1 MSEKRG
7 CPPVIGID
15 ARKARDYG
23 IGTYTRE
30 LIGALAALPE
40 TGMARF
46 LLFVRPGDEPL
57 FSGLPAHFSLATEP
71 ATGYSAGE
79 LFGFGARIRRRR
91 PDLFHALH
99 YVLPLGVGVPSV
111 VTVHDTIHLDFP
123 ADGASVLR
131 YPYARIMLR
140 RALRT
145 AAAVISPTDA
155 VREELRALSPAG
167 AAKLETIPHGVPARF
182 GADVPEEDV
191 RRIRDRYALPVRYA
205 LFLGGAK
212 PHKNLPRV
220 LEAFRKSNAP
230 ALDLVLAGPMP
241 GPEPPVADRVR
252 GIGVVEETDLPAL
265 YRAADFLLYP
275 TLAEGFCFP
284 LLEAMASGVPAI
296 VSDIPACREV
306 AAGAARLV
314 DPRDP
319 ASIAGAIE
327 DLSRNAALR
336 EELGEK
342 GRARARAFS
351 WRRAAEATWNVYCRV
366 LEGR

>member
-1 MSEKRG
+1 
-7 CPPVIGID
+7 VIAVD

-30 LIGALAALPE
+30 LIAALAALPE
-40 TGMARF
+40 AATARF
-46 LLFVRPGDEPL
+46 LLFVRPGDEPR
-57 FSGLPAHFSLATEP
+57 FSTLPAHFSLVPEKA
-71 ATGYSAGE
+71 AGYSAGE

-99 YVLPLGVGVPSV
+99 YVLPLALGVPSV

-123 ADGASVLR
+123 ADGVSALR
-131 YPYARIMLR
+131 YPYARVMLR
-140 RALRT
+140 RAVHA

-155 VREELRALSPAG
+155 VRRELASLSPS
-167 AAKLETIPHGVPARF
+167 AAARLEAIPHGVPAGF
-182 GADVPEEDV
+182 GEDVPEEAI
-191 RRIRDRYALPVRYA
+191 RRARERYALPARYA
-205 LFLGGAK
+205 LYLGGAR

-220 LEAFRKSNAP
+220 LEAFRASRAP
-230 ALDLVLAGPMP
+230 ALELVLAGPMP
-241 GPEPPVADRVR
+241 DLRAPVEGRVR
-252 GIGVVEETDLPAL
+252 RIGVVEDADLPAL
-265 YRAADFLLYP
+265 YRAAEFLLYP

-319 ASIAGAIE
+319 ASIARAIE
-327 DLSRNAALR
+327 ELAGDAGVRA
-336 EELGEK
+336 ELGEK

-351 WRRAAEATWNVYCRV
+351 WRRAAESTWNVYRRV
-366 LEGR
+366 LEAR

>member
-1 MSEKRG
+1 MSDRSG
-7 CPPVIGID
+7 RPPVIGID

-40 TGMARF
+40 AQTARF

-57 FSGLPAHFSLATEP
+57 FSALPAHFSLVTERAP
-71 ATGYSAGE
+71 GYSAGE

-99 YVLPLGVGVPSV
+99 YVLPLAAGVPSV
-111 VTVHDTIHLDFP
+111 VTVHDTIHLEFP

-131 YPYARIMLR
+131 YPYARVMLR
-140 RALRT
+140 RALQ
-145 AAAVISPTDA
+145 ASAAVISPTRA
-155 VREELRALSPAG
+155 VRDELRSRSPAA
-167 AAKLETIPHGVPARF
+167 AAKVEAIPHGVPGRF

-191 RRIRDRYALPVRYA
+191 RGARQRYALPARYA
-205 LFLGGAK
+205 LYLGGAK

-220 LEAFRKSNAP
+220 LEAFREAAAP
-230 ALDLVLAGPMP
+230 DLDLVLAGPL
-241 GPEPPVADRVR
+241 PEPAAPVDGRVR
-252 GIGVVEETDLPAL
+252 RIGVVAEPDLPAL
-265 YRAADFLLYP
+265 YRGASFLLYP

-284 LLEAMASGVPAI
+284 LLEAMASALPAI
-296 VSDIPACREV
+296 VSDIEPCREV

-314 DPRDP
+314 DPRDRG
-319 ASIAGAIE
+319 SIARAI
-327 DLSRNAALR
+327 A
-336 EELGEK
+336 ELAGSADVRTQLAEK

-351 WRRAAEATWNVYCRV
+351 WRRAAESTWSIYRRI
-366 LEGR
+366 LEDR

>member
-1 MSEKRG
+1 M
-7 CPPVIGID
+7 IGID
-15 ARKARDYG
+15 ARKARDFG

-40 TGMARF
+40 AETARF

-57 FSGLPAHFSLATEP
+57 FATLPSNFSFAAEP
-71 ATGYSAGE
+71 AAGYSAGE

-99 YVLPLGVGVPSV
+99 YVLPLAPGTPCV

-131 YPYARIMLR
+131 YPYARVMLR

-145 AAAVISPTDA
+145 AAAVVSATDA
-155 VREELRALSPAG
+155 VREELRSLCPAA
-167 AAKLETIPHGVPARF
+167 AAKLETIPHGVPGGF
-182 GADVPEEDV
+182 GTGVREDV
-191 RRIRDRYALPVRYA
+191 VRRVRDRYGLPARYA
-205 LFLGGAK
+205 LYLGGAK

-220 LEAFRKSNAP
+220 LEAFRASRAP
-230 ALDLVLAGPMP
+230 ELELVLAGPMP
-241 GPEPPVADRVR
+241 GSEPAAAGRVR
-252 GIGVVEETDLPAL
+252 RIGVVEETELPAL
-265 YRAADFLLYP
+265 YGAAELLLYP

-296 VSDIPACREV
+296 VSDIPVCREV

-319 ASIAGAIE
+319 ASIARAIE
-327 DLSRNAALR
+327 EVAGSPAIRA
-336 EELGEK
+336 ELGEK
-342 GRARARAFS
+342 GRIRARAFS
-351 WRRAAEATWNVYCRV
+351 WQRAAESTWNVYRRV
-366 LEGR
+366 LEDR